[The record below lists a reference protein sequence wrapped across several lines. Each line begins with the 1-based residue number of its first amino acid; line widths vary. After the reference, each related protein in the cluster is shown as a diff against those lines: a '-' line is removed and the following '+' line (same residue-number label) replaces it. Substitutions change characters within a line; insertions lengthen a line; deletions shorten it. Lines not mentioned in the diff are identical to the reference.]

1 MYSQGGVRF
10 SRDWSETLVVKN
22 TQESLEPG
30 VKSLPREASGEA
42 GKHSLLE
49 KLAEQTVLQAEA
61 LAQEITDN
69 ARQES
74 EAEGIKVLAEYSEQA
89 KAEAQQTIELAERR
103 SETLISEAIAKAHA
117 QSEEILG
124 KARSKSKK
132 ILDRARQEALAII
145 DASQTR
151 ANSTESDARQPSSGR
166 SSKSMTQLN
175 WVLSYT
181 LGDAREP
188 AKE

>member
-1 MYSQGGVRF
+1 MV
-10 SRDWSETLVVKN
+10 EN
-22 TQESLEPG
+22 TQESLDPG
-30 VKSLPREASGEA
+30 VKSLPGEASGES
-42 GKHSLLE
+42 GRHSFLE

-69 ARQES
+69 AKKDS

-103 SETLISEAIAKAHA
+103 SETLINEAIAQAHA

-132 ILDRARQEALAII
+132 ILDRARKESLAII
-145 DASQTR
+145 NAAQTH

-166 SSKSMTQLN
+166 SSKSLTQLS

-181 LGDAREP
+181 LGDAKEP